1 MKVRKGELKDIDTIM
16 DIYAPARKYMVE
28 HGNPDQWAD
37 GHPPRELILDD
48 IEKGICHVI
57 TKDDKICGV
66 FAFILGQDPTY
77 KVIEGGSW
85 LNDNPYGT
93 IHRIASDNK
102 TGGILKCAI
111 SYGLSHISDVRIDT
125 YKDNIKMQT
134 LLKQY
139 GFTKCGTIY
148 LENGDPRIAYHYTSQ
163 Q

>member
-1 MKVRKGELKDIDTIM
+1 MNVRKGELKDIDTIM
-16 DIYAPARKYMVE
+16 KIYRVARQYMVE

-37 GHPPRELILDD
+37 GHPSRELILDD
-48 IEKGICHVI
+48 IKKGICHVVI
-57 TKDDKICGV
+57 KDDTICGV
-66 FAFILGQDPTY
+66 FAFLFGQDPTY
-77 KVIEGGSW
+77 KVIEGGNW

-93 IHRIASDNK
+93 IHRIASDGK

-111 SYGLSHISDVRIDT
+111 SYGLSQISDVRIDT

-148 LENGDPRIAYHYTSQ
+148 LENGDPRIAYHYTK
-163 Q
+163 